1 MMKSR
6 AGQYLGLVLVAALSQ
21 DPVHAMGLR
30 SFVALPLEQGGTVA
44 RFLMERNTDDDT
56 DTLFLNGAYGL
67 SGRQT
72 LLLGLPYRL
81 SPSGGDRWGDLS
93 ALYRHITWQDD
104 TFTGTRRLGLLAGA
118 VIPTESGRDPA
129 LQAGFVTTVYR
140 NRWEWDA
147 DALYRLGLADR
158 PDSAQYDLSFQYRL
172 SPAQYPDWGIG
183 AEWDAVIELNGRW
196 LEGENMVHQVTG
208 GLQWIHRNWVLEGG
222 LVRDLNG
229 PEATRA
235 ILSLRLHF

>member
-1 MMKSR
+1 
-6 AGQYLGLVLVAALSQ
+6 VALLFQ
-21 DPVHAMGLR
+21 GKVNAMGLR
-30 SFVALPLEQGGTVA
+30 SFVALPVEKGGRVA
-44 RFLMERNTDDDT
+44 RFLLEHNADDDRK
-56 DTLFLNGAYGL
+56 TLFMNGAYGL

-81 SPSGGDRWGDLS
+81 SPSGEDRLGDVS

-104 TFTGTRRLGLLAGA
+104 TFTGTRRLGLLGGA
-118 VIPTESGRDPA
+118 VIPTASERDPA

-140 NRWEWDA
+140 NRWEWDT
-147 DALYRLGLADR
+147 DVIYRIGLADR

-183 AEWDAVIELNGRW
+183 AEWDTVIELNGRW
-196 LEGENMVHQVTG
+196 QEGESIVHQVTG

-222 LVRDLNG
+222 LVQDLNG
-229 PEATRA
+229 PESTRA
-235 ILSLRLHF
+235 IVSLRVNVPP

>member
-1 MMKSR
+1 MKNK
-6 AGQYLGLVLVAALSQ
+6 AGWWLGLVAAASLVQGA
-21 DPVHAMGLR
+21 VHAMGLR
-30 SFVALPLEQGGTVA
+30 SFVALPVEQGGKVA
-44 RFLMERNTDDDT
+44 RFLVEHNADDDT

-67 SGRQT
+67 TGRQT
-72 LLLGLPYRL
+72 LLVGLPYRL
-81 SPSGGDRWGDLS
+81 SPSGSDRRGDLS

-118 VIPTESGRDPA
+118 VIPTESERDPA
-129 LQAGFVTTVYR
+129 LQAGFVTTIYR

-147 DALYRLGLADR
+147 DALYQVGLADR

-172 SPAQYPDWGIG
+172 SPVQYPDWGIS

-196 LEGENMVHQVTG
+196 QEGDTMVHQVTG

-222 LVRDLNG
+222 VVQDLNG

>member
-6 AGQYLGLVLVAALSQ
+6 TSRCLGVIVATALGQ
-21 DPVHAMGLR
+21 DPALAMGLR
-30 SFVALPLEQGGTVA
+30 SFVALPVEQGGTVT
-44 RFLMERNTDDDT
+44 RFLIERNTDDDT
-56 DTLFLNGAYGL
+56 DTLFLNAAYGL
-67 SGRQT
+67 SGQQT

-81 SPSGGDRWGDLS
+81 SPSGGDRRGDLS

-104 TFTGTRRLGLLAGA
+104 TFSGTRRLGLLAGA
-118 VIPTESGRDPA
+118 VIPTKSGRDPA

-140 NRWEWDA
+140 SRWEWDI

-183 AEWDAVIELNGRW
+183 AEWGAVIELNGRW
-196 LEGENMVHQVTG
+196 QEGESVVHQVTG

-222 LVRDLNG
+222 LVQDLNG
-229 PEATRA
+229 PEATRG